1 MAFKIYHNRKT
12 RHPSIS
18 LKSGDKKYWHY
29 LEVTHRTVKEE
40 RYLREHH
47 RNKKDDVNLITQ
59 FESPI

>member
-1 MAFKIYHNRKT
+1 MVFMIYHNQKT

-47 RNKKDDVNLITQ
+47 RNKKR
-59 FESPI
+59 